1 MRIELD
7 IPLPVDAL
15 ADMLGAAKRKE
26 APTGEI
32 IRYVSTDTREL
43 GRGDL
48 FFALG
53 GDRYDGE
60 DFVATAKSLGAYTVS
75 AKITDSDFY
84 VDNTNAALL
93 DLANAYKRLLNIRS
107 TVAITGSV
115 GKTTTKNITLAL
127 LSGKFSTHGTYKNL
141 NNEIGVPL
149 TVLSAKKNT
158 EVLVIEAGMNHKGE
172 LCRISRSIEPD
183 VAVITCIGTA
193 HIGNLGSIK
202 GIAEAKEEI
211 LCGMKRPYLLAPKDD
226 PYITKYSF
234 LKSVS
239 VHDKSAD
246 FCLYPLMPADSG
258 FYGFRSRYNFLERFE
273 IRSNAPHIPT
283 CLAFALSV
291 CSVLNMSDR
300 EILDALSE
308 LDLDRFEKIHKIG
321 RITVIDDSYNCSP
334 ESARSALNMLKKAT
348 TVEKSAVFG
357 DMLELGEFSEKLH
370 FELGEAIA
378 DAHLS
383 HLYLF
388 GHYAKD
394 VMAGAVSRGM
404 SKELIFI
411 NENTDAP
418 EITAEHIRTHSDGG
432 TVLLKGSRMLKLERI
447 LEILKEY

>member
-1 MRIELD
+1 MRIKLD
-7 IPLPVDAL
+7 IPLPAESVA
-15 ADMLGAAKRKE
+15 AMLGAVKCKK
-26 APTGEI
+26 APPDETVS
-32 IRYVSTDTREL
+32 YVSTDTREL
-43 GRGDL
+43 GRGDI

-53 GDRYDGE
+53 GERYDGE
-60 DFVATAKSLGAYTVS
+60 DFVTAAKSLGAYTVS
-75 AKITDSDFY
+75 AKSTDSDFY
-84 VDNTNAALL
+84 VSNTSTALL
-93 DLANAYKRLLNIRS
+93 NFANAYKRLLNIRS

-115 GKTTTKNITLAL
+115 GKTTTKNMTLDL
-127 LSGKFSTHGTYKNL
+127 LSRKFSTHGTYKNL

-149 TVLSAKKNT
+149 TVLSAKKDT
-158 EVLVIEAGMNHKGE
+158 DVLVIEAGMNHSGE
-172 LCRISRSIEPD
+172 LSGISRSIEPD

-193 HIGNLGSIK
+193 HIGNLGSK
-202 GIAEAKEEI
+202 KAIAEAKEEI

-234 LKSVS
+234 LRTVS
-239 VHDKSAD
+239 LEDKSAD
-246 FCLYPLMPADSG
+246 FCLYPLTSADIGS
-258 FYGFRSRYNFLERFE
+258 YAFRSRYNYLDRFE
-273 IRSNAPHIPT
+273 IRSRAPHIPT

-300 EILDALSE
+300 EMLDALSE
-308 LDLDRFEKIHKIG
+308 LDLERFEKIHKIG
-321 RITVIDDSYNCSP
+321 KLTVIDDSYNCSP
-334 ESARSALNMLKKAT
+334 ESARSALNMLKRAP

-383 HLYLF
+383 QLYIF
-388 GHYAKD
+388 GRYAKD
-394 VMAGAVSRGM
+394 VMAGAISRGM
-404 SKELIFI
+404 SEDIIFI

-418 EITAEHIRTHSDGG
+418 EITAEQIRTHSADG